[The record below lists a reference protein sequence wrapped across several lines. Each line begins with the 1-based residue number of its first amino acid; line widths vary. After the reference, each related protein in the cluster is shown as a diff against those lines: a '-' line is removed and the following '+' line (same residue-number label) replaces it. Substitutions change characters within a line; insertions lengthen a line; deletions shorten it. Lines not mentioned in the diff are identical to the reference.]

1 MKNLQIKV
9 VYSDDKDL
17 MALINEL
24 DEEYE
29 RYFLWETITLQN

>member
-9 VYSDDKDL
+9 VRPDDKDL

-24 DEEYE
+24 DEELEEIYGIC
-29 RYFLWETITLQN
+29 YSIIF